1 MSTTIVTADST
12 ATQDW
17 VRRGKAIQFPLL
29 IVAIIVTTAYLFS
42 LAAPDQST
50 VRFAPNNAGSPGGR
64 ALAQVLGSRGVDVQ
78 YEDVFTKALRAT
90 GPADTLLI
98 ANDPGLTLERAT
110 QLIESGAN
118 IVAANPRSELVAAIS
133 EATGAN
139 LTQTGSPLDD
149 SPVAA
154 ECSLPAAVAAGTIT
168 SNGAGFTAPEGEA
181 ATTLCFPA
189 AIGHHLVQVTGPNGQ
204 TFTLIDSTD
213 QWTNAKITAEGNA
226 ALAIHLLGGAGD
238 LVWYIPE
245 IEPIPDLDSGAV
257 SPPGLVMMIG
267 ALALAAVV
275 AAMLSFGRRLG
286 PVVSEDLPVVVKASE
301 STLGRARLYRSAG
314 ARGRAAAA
322 LRAGSAARISRRLG
336 LPTSATPEAF
346 TSAAARATGR
356 SELQLHTLFYGPPP
370 ADDGELTALALQ
382 VQKLESEISV

>member
-1 MSTTIVTADST
+1 
-12 ATQDW
+12 
-17 VRRGKAIQFPLL
+17 
-29 IVAIIVTTAYLFS
+29 
-42 LAAPDQST
+42 
-50 VRFAPNNAGSPGGR
+50 
-64 ALAQVLGSRGVDVQ
+64 
-78 YEDVFTKALRAT
+78 
-90 GPADTLLI
+90 
-98 ANDPGLTLERAT
+98 
-110 QLIESGAN
+110 
-118 IVAANPRSELVAAIS
+118 
-133 EATGAN
+133 
-139 LTQTGSPLDD
+139 
-149 SPVAA
+149 
-154 ECSLPAAVAAGTIT
+154 
-168 SNGAGFTAPEGEA
+168 
-181 ATTLCFPA
+181 
-189 AIGHHLVQVTGPNGQ
+189 
-204 TFTLIDSTD
+204 
-213 QWTNAKITAEGNA
+213 
-226 ALAIHLLGGAGD
+226 
-238 LVWYIPE
+238 
-245 IEPIPDLDSGAV
+245 
-257 SPPGLVMMIG
+257 MMIG